1 MTSSAPGRCSGAS
14 GVTCRSAASSA
25 ASIRCGVA
33 YAGPPCTSRCPIAA
47 AAGTPR
53 CSRSANTRRTAAP
66 CWEDSRV
73 GSARIVPLVSSS
85 SFVSPIRYSANLS
98 EEEPALRHRMSSG
111 IGPRPV
117 AHLGQILEM
126 LADIRPVS
134 RQHGPALVD
143 ERRRAPGHARP
154 APERLD
160 TEVIAADAVPDDHV
174 ERRGGRPLL
183 VESTHVETVRPR
195 SPVHDLVDGAL
206 VTVEGE
212 HHVRLAREELDEV
225 ALLHAVG
232 M

>member
-1 MTSSAPGRCSGAS
+1 P
-14 GVTCRSAASSA
+14 
-25 ASIRCGVA
+25 
-33 YAGPPCTSRCPIAA
+33 
-47 AAGTPR
+47 
-53 CSRSANTRRTAAP
+53 AAP

-143 ERRRAPGHARP
+143 ERRRAPGHARR

-160 TEVIAADAVPDDHV
+160 TEAIAADAVPDDHA
-174 ERRGGRPLL
+174 ERRGWRPLP
-183 VESTHVETVRPR
+183 VESTHVEPTRPR
-195 SPVHDLVDGAL
+195 
-206 VTVEGE
+206 TR
-212 HHVRLAREELDEV
+212 VRRLLAV
-225 ALLHAVG
+225 
-232 M
+232 

>member
-1 MTSSAPGRCSGAS
+1 MPSSAPGRCSGAS

-25 ASIRCGVA
+25 ASIRCGAA

-98 EEEPALRHRMSSG
+98 EEEPALRHRMASG

-117 AHLGQILEM
+117 AHLGQVFEM
-126 LADIRPVS
+126 LADIRLVA
-134 RQHGPALVD
+134 REHVRALID
-143 ERRRAPGHARP
+143 ERRGAPGHAGR

-160 TEVIAADAVPDDHV
+160 AEVVSTDSIADHHV
-174 ERRGGRPLL
+174 EGGGGRALF

-195 SPVHDLVDGAL
+195 SAVHDLVDGAL
-206 VTVEGE
+206 IAVEGE
-212 HHVRLAREELDEV
+212 
-225 ALLHAVG
+225 
-232 M
+232 